1 MCSDFVMNIKPL
13 GNNVVIS
20 IMDEGEV
27 TASGI
32 ILPDNAKDKPE
43 RGTVIAVGAGKVLEN
58 GQRQAMEIKEGDKV
72 LFKKYAAEEF
82 KVGGDK
88 MLVVDIS
95 GVIAI
100 IE

>member
-1 MCSDFVMNIKPL
+1 MNIKPL

-43 RGTVIAVGAGKVLEN
+43 RGTVIAVGDGKVLEN
-58 GQRQAMEIKEGDKV
+58 GQRQVLEIKEGDKV

>member
-1 MCSDFVMNIKPL
+1 MNIKPL